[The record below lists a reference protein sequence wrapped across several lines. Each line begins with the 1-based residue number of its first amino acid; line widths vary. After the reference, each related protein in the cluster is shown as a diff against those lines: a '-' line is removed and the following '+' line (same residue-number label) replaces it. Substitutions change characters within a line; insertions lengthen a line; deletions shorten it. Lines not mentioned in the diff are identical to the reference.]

1 MSDISWVTVGKLI
14 AILLLVAES
23 SAKAPLEAK
32 LLLHIA
38 FFLVYSLIKKILNK
52 INAYLME
59 S

>member
-1 MSDISWVTVGKLI
+1 MSDSSWGTVGKLI
-14 AILLLVAES
+14 VILLLVAVS

-32 LLLHIA
+32 LLLHSA
-38 FFLVYSLIKKILNK
+38 FFSSLFSDKKNLNK